1 MEKENEDLVNKINEY
16 ERSIE
21 GYRQRLTDEQLKLNV
36 NEFILYFQ
44 VFCSSRLTKYRDCKL
59 F

>member
-44 VFCSSRLTKYRDCKL
+44 DFCSSRLTKYRDCKL